1 MAIDITI
8 HILLGIMII
17 LMYFELAYYM
27 ERELLIQKILH
38 KCKKVIDFSI
48 VILISII
55 GILGCFIEKT
65 SIAIAYLLVYLSVY
79 SLLKEVYDVT
89 VTRRQNNALLSK
101 LQTYV
106 EKEIAFLD
114 IFRLVQ
120 TEYSKGTSSTWWVST
135 SKDRTKLVF
144 SFKNMKYTYKLKD
157 DFYKDN
163 VAFIV
168 KQLYENIGDIKTK
181 EDIENMS
188 FFTITDN
195 RIVNDFYNDLYIHK
209 TNTPSPIKPVFY
221 NKTVFNLYM
230 ISGFIVGLSVINLIF
245 KWQDINTVEKVF
257 WFIFGIFFLLSF
269 LCGTIL
275 FTLSSI
281 CDISVWNNYK
291 KS

>member
-17 LMYFELAYYM
+17 LMCFELAYYM

-55 GILGCFIEKT
+55 GILGCFIEKP
-65 SIAIAYLLVYLSVY
+65 SVAIVYLLVYLSIY
-79 SLLKEVYDVT
+79 SLLKEVYDVA

-101 LQTYV
+101 LQTHI
-106 EKEIAFLD
+106 EKEVAFLD
-114 IFRLVQ
+114 IFRLIQ
-120 TEYSKGTSSTWWVST
+120 IEYSKGNSSTWWVST

-157 DFYKDN
+157 AFYKDN

-181 EDIENMS
+181 EDIENLS
-188 FFTITDN
+188 FFIITDN
-195 RIVNDFYNDLYIHK
+195 GIVNDFYNDLYIHK
-209 TNTPSPIKPVFY
+209 PNTQLPIKPLFCY
-221 NKTVFNLYM
+221 KTVFNTYM
-230 ISGFIVGLSVINLIF
+230 ISGFIVGLSAINLIF
-245 KWQDINTVEKVF
+245 KWQAINTVEKAF
-257 WFIFGIFFLLSF
+257 WFLFGIIFLLSF
-269 LCGTIL
+269 LSGTIL
-275 FTLSSI
+275 FVYNSI
-281 CDISVWNNYK
+281 HDITIWYNNK